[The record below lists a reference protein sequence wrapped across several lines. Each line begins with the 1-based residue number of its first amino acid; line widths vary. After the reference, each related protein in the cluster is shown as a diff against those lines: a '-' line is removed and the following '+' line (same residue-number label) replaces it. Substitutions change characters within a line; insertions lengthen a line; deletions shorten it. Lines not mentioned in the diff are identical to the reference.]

1 MKKILLRILITL
13 VILVL
18 LGWLLYP
25 TVADQLAR
33 KEKLERTEKYL
44 QTVHAMSSDEIT
56 KMLEDADTANGIT
69 EEMKKA
75 REARLAAEAAEKAA
89 EAAAK
94 EAENTEPSGSLTE
107 VPETTS
113 APEETA
119 EETIKPAEAEAEPAK
134 EKVYQVN
141 SETGEVELVEVE
153 PEATE
158 PPPTKEP
165 EPAETETPA
174 AIDNEV
180 KATETPASEDSG
192 TTEPA
197 KTDTADA
204 AAAEE
209 EEENLIRPGDV
220 FTAHAERS
228 STMYRN
234 LLDFGDGM
242 IGVLEIP
249 SIHVSLPIEHISAD
263 TRPDHALVHVEG
275 SSLPGETGST
285 HTVLAGPRKQKAP
298 GILGDLAL
306 TGDRM
311 LEDLDQVTPG
321 NRMMILLANRTLLY
335 EVRGVQTLSPDGLK
349 DWTASRD
356 PDEDRLTLI
365 TERDGRR
372 LLVEAVRIPIES
384 ATEALK
390 AGDGAK
396 LPADWITILA
406 LGCPVMLLALLV
418 MAVIER
424 IKRRAYRL
432 PTEGKAR
439 EVHYN
444 EALLDET
451 ENRTAEQPEKK
462 TDDGKD
468 EANNGNENG
477 K

>member
-1 MKKILLRILITL
+1 MKKIILRILITL
-13 VILVL
+13 VILAL

-25 TVADQLAR
+25 TIADQLAR

-44 QTVHAMSSDEIT
+44 RTIHAMSSDELA
-56 KMLEDADTANGIT
+56 KMLEATDEANGIT

-75 REARLAAEAAEKAA
+75 REARLAAEEEAEKAA

-94 EAENTEPSGSLTE
+94 EAEHAEPSGSLTE
-107 VPETTS
+107 AETTS
-113 APEETA
+113 APEGTA

-134 EKVYQVN
+134 EKVYQIN
-141 SETGEVELVEVE
+141 SETGEVELVDIE
-153 PEATE
+153 PEATD

-165 EPAETETPA
+165 EPAATETLA

-180 KATETPASEDSG
+180 KATEMPDAEDSG
-192 TTEPA
+192 TKEPA
-197 KTDTADA
+197 KKDA
-204 AAAEE
+204 ANVAAAEA
-209 EEENLIRPGDV
+209 EEENPIRPGDV

-228 STMYRN
+228 SAMYRN

-263 TRPDHALVHVEG
+263 KRPDHALVHVEG
-275 SSLPGETGST
+275 SSLPGETGNT

-321 NRMMILLANRTLLY
+321 NRMMILLGNRTLLY
-335 EVRGVQTLSPDGLK
+335 EVRGVQTLSPEGLK
-349 DWTASRD
+349 DWTATRD

-384 ATEALK
+384 AINALK
-390 AGDGAK
+390 AEDQAR

-406 LGCPVMLLALLV
+406 LGCPVLLLV
-418 MAVIER
+418 LLLIAVIER
-424 IKRRAYRL
+424 IKRRVYRL

-439 EVHYN
+439 EALYDESILEEAVKQDSDHQEKNFN
-444 EALLDET
+444 E
-451 ENRTAEQPEKK
+451 
-462 TDDGKD
+462 
-468 EANNGNENG
+468 
-477 K
+477 